1 MAINVDT
8 VYKTVLLVLNKEQR
22 GYITPS
28 EFNKIATQVQLEIF
42 EKYFEDLN
50 QQMRV
55 PENDSEYA
63 NRVKNIDIK
72 TAIFKTYGD
81 ATYYDQ
87 DPLGPIANP
96 YFFLPQNLHRLGTVI
111 YKGEQELQ
119 STNRAEYLHLNM
131 SQLTR
136 PSDNYPLYI
145 LEGEVTPED
154 PLNPGVYMCNNCDRI
169 YVYPNTINTDVTVS
183 YIRKPLN
190 PVWAYIV
197 DGTTGAY
204 LYSQNADPSAI
215 PTTGSVS
222 FELDDTEQ
230 TNVIIRILMYAGVVI
245 RDPQIVQA
253 AAQEAALQEQNEKQ

>member
-8 VYKTVLLVLNKEQR
+8 VYKTVLLILNKEQR
-22 GYITPS
+22 GYLTPD

-42 EKYFEDLN
+42 ERYFEELN
-50 QQMRV
+50 QQLRV
-55 PENDSEYA
+55 PENDSEYG
-63 NRVKNIDIK
+63 NRVKNINEK
-72 TAIFKTYGD
+72 LEIFKTRAELSTGS
-81 ATYYDQ
+81 
-87 DPLGPIANP
+87 NP
-96 YFFLPQNLHRLGTVI
+96 FELPSIVGGYTSDLYKLGTVI
-111 YKGEQELQ
+111 YKDEIELQ
-119 STNRAEYLHLNM
+119 KVQRNELLLVNKSP
-131 SQLTR
+131 LTK
-136 PSDNYPLYI
+136 PTTSFPVYI
-145 LEGEVTPED
+145 SED
-154 PLNPGVYMCNNCDRI
+154 PNKL